1 MSYPKRAWAEI
12 DLNAVA
18 RNYENYRRAVG
29 EDTEIM
35 CVVKADCYGHGAK
48 AIALFLQNELGVK
61 SFAVATSEEA
71 SQLRSYGITGDILIL
86 GYTPPEEADRLCS
99 LDVIQTVTEAEYAK
113 KLSQNLYGGR
123 LRVHIALDTGMTRIG
138 LHGSDIDGLVSQAE
152 EIISTDGISA
162 EGMFT
167 HLAVADSADRN
178 DILYTKAQIAKIKDV
193 ARRLEAKGKALEK
206 IHYLNSAGGIYY
218 KNDGGGSAYARL
230 GIILYG
236 LMPNSDLPVPIPL
249 EPVMSLKAAVAQV
262 KEIDEGE
269 FVSYGRTFRADS
281 KMKLATITIGYADG
295 YPRLLSNRGEV
306 LIHGRRA
313 RIVGRVCMDQLMCDA
328 SGIEVSAGD
337 TVTLIGRDGDEAIT
351 ADDLADIYGSIG
363 YEVVCGISKRVPRV
377 VFRDGVQAEVL

>member
-18 RNYENYRRAVG
+18 RNYENYRREVG
-29 EDTEIM
+29 EEAEIM

-48 AIALFLQNELGVK
+48 AIVPFLQNELGVR

-71 SQLRSYGITGDILIL
+71 AQLRSYGITGDILIL
-86 GYTPPEEADRLCS
+86 GYTSPEEADRLCL
-99 LDVIQTVTEAEYAK
+99 LDVIQTVTEAAYAK
-113 KLSQNLYGGR
+113 KLSQNLHGGS

-138 LHGSDIDGLVSQAE
+138 LHGNDIDGLVSQAE
-152 EIISTDGISA
+152 EIICTDGISA

-193 ARRLEAKGKALEK
+193 ARRLETKGKALEK

-218 KNDGGGSAYARL
+218 KNDRSGSAYARL

-236 LMPNSDLPVPIPL
+236 LMPNPALSVPIPL
-249 EPVMSLKAAVAQV
+249 EPVMSLKAVVAQV

-269 FVSYGRTFRADS
+269 FVSYGRTFRADG

-295 YPRLLSNRGEV
+295 YPRLLSNCGEV
-306 LIHGRRA
+306 LIHGKRA
-313 RIVGRVCMDQLMCDA
+313 GIVGRVCMDQLMCDA
-328 SGIEVSAGD
+328 SGIEVSVGD

-363 YEVVCGISKRVPRV
+363 YEMVCGISKRVPRV
-377 VFRDGVQAEVL
+377 IFKDGALAEVL